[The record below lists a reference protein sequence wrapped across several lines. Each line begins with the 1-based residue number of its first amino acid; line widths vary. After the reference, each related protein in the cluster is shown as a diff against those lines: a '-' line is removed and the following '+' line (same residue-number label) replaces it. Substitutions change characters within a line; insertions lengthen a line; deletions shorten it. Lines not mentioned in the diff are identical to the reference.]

1 MKIRKEV
8 QIGYWIVLGIVAFI
22 EWTLGCEPV
31 VGLFTAVMFA
41 VVYAINEAILEL
53 RTRWIHRVTRRYRA

>member
-22 EWTLGCEPV
+22 EWTLGCEPA
-31 VGLFTAVMFA
+31 VGLFTAMGFA

-53 RTRWIHRVTRRYRA
+53 RTRWISRVARRYRA